1 MKAMLRPCVHACLIV
16 GMIGLIAVSAFAEPY
31 ELSKNDVMDPKAIKS
46 PDISL
51 FGVKIGDSEARAMDV
66 LVNEKIPGIKVEQE
80 ALFIFLVDQRK
91 PTGPMAGVRVQDGK
105 VDMIFINN
113 RFAYKTRGL
122 FRNVLNSESPEDIRK
137 LLGHEDYGDEN
148 VMGAV
153 LAYDKQGFVINYL
166 GKDVNIEFS
175 PIH

>member
-1 MKAMLRPCVHACLIV
+1 MNVMLRVCLRTCL
-16 GMIGLIAVSAFAEPY
+16 GLSLSGLFVASALAEPY

-46 PDISL
+46 PDVSL
-51 FGVKIGDSEARAMDV
+51 FGVKIGDAEAKAMDV

-105 VDMIFINN
+105 VDLIFINN

-137 LLGHEDYGDEN
+137 LLGQEDYGDEN

-175 PIH
+175 PLH

>member
-1 MKAMLRPCVHACLIV
+1 MNGRLLLCLRSCLGI
-16 GMIGLIAVSAFAEPY
+16 GMIGLFVTSVLAEPY

-46 PDISL
+46 PDVSL
-51 FGVKIGDSEARAMDV
+51 FGVKIGDPESKAMDV

-137 LLGHEDYGDEN
+137 LLGKEDYGDEN

-175 PIH
+175 PIQ

>member
-1 MKAMLRPCVHACLIV
+1 MTARVRACVQMCLMLGL
-16 GMIGLIAVSAFAEPY
+16 IGLIAASASAEPY
-31 ELSKNDVMDPKAIKS
+31 ELSKNDVMDPKAIRS

-51 FGVKIGDSEARAMDV
+51 FGVKIGDTEAKAMDV

-137 LLGHEDYGDEN
+137 LLGREDYGDEN

-175 PIH
+175 PVH

>member
-1 MKAMLRPCVHACLIV
+1 VFLLTTVTVAGV
-16 GMIGLIAVSAFAEPY
+16 GLWASSGFGEPY

-46 PDISL
+46 PEVSL
-51 FGVKIGDSEARAMDV
+51 FGVKLGDPEAKALDA

-80 ALFIFLVDQRK
+80 ALFIFLLDQRK

-105 VDMIFINN
+105 VDLIFVNN

-122 FRNVLNSESPEDIRK
+122 LRNVLNSESPEDIRK
-137 LLGHEDYGDEN
+137 LLGQEDYGDEN

-175 PIH
+175 PVH